1 MTRRVG
7 RSYTYHAGTTG
18 NLLACRVVLFHAKQE
33 DYFFQQARE
42 TGTEG

>member
-18 NLLACRVVLFHAKQE
+18 NLKQE
-33 DYFFQQARE
+33 DYFFLQAWE
-42 TGTEG
+42 TDTEG